1 VLLLESVVPRVARK
15 QAEKKELENPGG
27 RKSWKYDLEGIAE
40 KSLYRFECRLGKD
53 KEVISDWI
61 QTIFKAF
68 VFLFFFFA
76 KSTVSRKNT

>member
-1 VLLLESVVPRVARK
+1 MLLLESVVPRVARK

-53 KEVISDWI
+53 KEVISDSDYLQGFCI
-61 QTIFKAF
+61 SF
-68 VFLFFFFA
+68 FLFCKINSIA
-76 KSTVSRKNT
+76 